1 MGAVTLFL
9 QDLFLKGLFLKGSFL
24 KGILLSGWLFI
35 TVSSS
40 STMALAAAFG
50 NPNGSGGTVY
60 ALGSE
65 VINSTD
71 ANDFNLLYSS
81 ENLQQYNCNQSNCPT
96 TSTKQST
103 SNIETRRYYDIKAK
117 KWLYSE
123 FYIFQA
129 SYRLGKPIEIQVSL
143 DNGKRSWQDAYL
155 VAKKYGHLFGYIP
168 PALRKPTDSL
178 TIHNFYN
185 GLMGGNRNIIIFEKR
200 GDQHIEQGSIEEA
213 LFHEATHNYFN
224 DLIHSKA
231 AGYYSLWKQAQTA
244 DPDSISYYA
253 KSNDFEDIAE
263 SLIAYYAVKYKN
275 DRIGDLQYQVV
286 KSIPNRIQYFEE
298 LNLNLT
304 HLPLPSL
311 SYRYYQLSN
320 VAHSQPLN
328 VYQDYSENKHLL
340 LHASPK
346 LSSNLITSRNS
357 SKWQIKPTGAT
368 RFEDSSR
375 YRLRTKKD
383 GQIKCLDIINGGRL
397 DQYLHFK
404 TCSEYSGQSYSINP
418 QGNDT
423 YTIIPLWQ
431 KNLLNTESPYLS
443 CLSLSKDENEDFS
456 ADNVAVGKLLK
467 IEKCDGSSRQLFTI
481 KPL

>member
-1 MGAVTLFL
+1 MKAVTLFL

-24 KGILLSGWLFI
+24 KAISLSGWLFI
-35 TVSSS
+35 TLSSS
-40 STMALAAAFG
+40 STMASAAAFG

-81 ENLQQYNCNQSNCPT
+81 ENPQQYNCHQSNCPT
-96 TSTKQST
+96 ASTKRPT
-103 SNIETRRYYDIKAK
+103 SNIESRRYYDIKAK

-143 DNGKRSWQDAYL
+143 DKGKRSWQDAYL
-155 VAKKYGHLFGYIP
+155 VAKKYGNLFGYIP

-185 GLMGGNRNIIIFEKR
+185 GLMGGNHNIIIFEER
-200 GDQHIEQGSIEEA
+200 GDEHIEQGSIEEA

-224 DLIHSKA
+224 DLIHRKA
-231 AGYYSLWKQAQTA
+231 VGYYSLWKQAQTA
-244 DPDSISYYA
+244 DPDYISYYA
-253 KSNDFEDIAE
+253 KSNDFEDVAE

-275 DRIGDLQYQVV
+275 DRIGDLQYEVV
-286 KSIPNRIQYFEE
+286 KSIPNRMQYFEE

-311 SYRYYQLSN
+311 SHRYYQLVN

-346 LSSNLITSRNS
+346 LSANS
-357 SKWQIKPTGAT
+357 KSSIMSLNWQINPLRST

-375 YRLRTKKD
+375 YRLQTERDDQT
-383 GQIKCLDIINGGRL
+383 KCLDIINGGKL
-397 DQYLHFK
+397 DQYVHFK
-404 TCSEYSGQSYSINP
+404 TCGDYSGQSYSINP

-423 YTIIPLWQ
+423 YTIMPLWQ
-431 KNLLNTESPYLS
+431 KNLLHTKSPYLG
-443 CLSLSKDENEDFS
+443 CLSLSNDENEALAS
-456 ADNVAVGKLLK
+456 SYVAVGKLLK